1 MKTIEKPI
9 LSNIHIMEY
18 LIRKLESK
26 EKKVKKINEKI
37 KEENFKDYFLKNNN
51 EITQIFID
59 LENDLLQ
66 AICAVKALLSENKS
80 LIMVLSQN
88 NIKNNFK
95 KDLNI
100 DVKKKNLN
108 HKYLNSEPNYNI
120 KTQLTPVKEENDD
133 YGNKKN
139 QLSEVKTIINNIKEN
154 KKKLKKAIEV
164 HFLNNN
170 KNNKYNIIDNSNSC
184 NNHNILMKVIK
195 DQDNFNLLHKK
206 LGNNFMSKILDKN
219 CSKEYLENINQTFLI
234 IKILTNKKRYKKKNI

>member
-80 LIMVLSQN
+80 LIMVLNQN

-95 KDLNI
+95 KDSNI

-170 KNNKYNIIDNSNSC
+170 KNNKYNIIDNSNSF
-184 NNHNILMKVIK
+184 NNHNILMKIIK

-219 CSKEYLENINQTFLI
+219 CSKEYLENINKLI
-234 IKILTNKKRYKKKNI
+234 C

>member
-1 MKTIEKPI
+1 M
-9 LSNIHIMEY
+9 
-18 LIRKLESK
+18 
-26 EKKVKKINEKI
+26 KKINEKI

-100 DVKKKNLN
+100 NVKKKNLN

-219 CSKEYLENINQTFLI
+219 CSKEYLENINKLI
-234 IKILTNKKRYKKKNI
+234 C

>member
-80 LIMVLSQN
+80 LIMVLNQN

-95 KDLNI
+95 KDSNI
-100 DVKKKNLN
+100 DVKKK
-108 HKYLNSEPNYNI
+108 I
-120 KTQLTPVKEENDD
+120 
-133 YGNKKN
+133 
-139 QLSEVKTIINNIKEN
+139 
-154 KKKLKKAIEV
+154 
-164 HFLNNN
+164 
-170 KNNKYNIIDNSNSC
+170 
-184 NNHNILMKVIK
+184 
-195 DQDNFNLLHKK
+195 
-206 LGNNFMSKILDKN
+206 
-219 CSKEYLENINQTFLI
+219 
-234 IKILTNKKRYKKKNI
+234 

>member
-80 LIMVLSQN
+80 LIMVLNQN

-95 KDLNI
+95 NYSNI

-219 CSKEYLENINQTFLI
+219 CSKEYLENINKLI
-234 IKILTNKKRYKKKNI
+234 C

>member
-1 MKTIEKPI
+1 M
-9 LSNIHIMEY
+9 
-18 LIRKLESK
+18 
-26 EKKVKKINEKI
+26 KKINEKI

-80 LIMVLSQN
+80 LIMVLNQN

-95 KDLNI
+95 KDLNSV

-170 KNNKYNIIDNSNSC
+170 KNNKYNIIDNSNSF

-219 CSKEYLENINQTFLI
+219 CSKEYLENINKLI
-234 IKILTNKKRYKKKNI
+234 C

>member
-219 CSKEYLENINQTFLI
+219 CSKEYLENINKLI
-234 IKILTNKKRYKKKNI
+234 C

>member
-1 MKTIEKPI
+1 MKTIEKLI

-80 LIMVLSQN
+80 LIMVLNQN

-95 KDLNI
+95 KDLNSV

-170 KNNKYNIIDNSNSC
+170 KNNKYNIIDNSNSF

-219 CSKEYLENINQTFLI
+219 CSKEYLENINKLI
-234 IKILTNKKRYKKKNI
+234 C

>member
-26 EKKVKKINEKI
+26 EKKVKKIDEKI

-80 LIMVLSQN
+80 LIMVLNQN

-95 KDLNI
+95 KDSNI

-170 KNNKYNIIDNSNSC
+170 KNNKYNIIDNSNSF

-219 CSKEYLENINQTFLI
+219 CSKEYLENINKLI
-234 IKILTNKKRYKKKNI
+234 C

>member
-80 LIMVLSQN
+80 LIMVLNQN

-95 KDLNI
+95 KDLNSV

-170 KNNKYNIIDNSNSC
+170 KNNKYNIIDNSNSF

-219 CSKEYLENINQTFLI
+219 CSKEYLENINKLI
-234 IKILTNKKRYKKKNI
+234 C

>member
-37 KEENFKDYFLKNNN
+37 KDENFKDYFLKNNN

-80 LIMVLSQN
+80 LIMVLNQN

-95 KDLNI
+95 KDSNI

-170 KNNKYNIIDNSNSC
+170 KNNKYNIIDNSNSF
-184 NNHNILMKVIK
+184 NNHNILMKIIK

-219 CSKEYLENINQTFLI
+219 CSKEYLENINKLI
-234 IKILTNKKRYKKKNI
+234 C

>member
-37 KEENFKDYFLKNNN
+37 KDENFKDYFLKNNN

-80 LIMVLSQN
+80 LIMVLNQN

-95 KDLNI
+95 KDSNI

-139 QLSEVKTIINNIKEN
+139 QLSEFKTIINNIKEN

-170 KNNKYNIIDNSNSC
+170 KNNKYNIIDNSNSF

-219 CSKEYLENINQTFLI
+219 CSKEYLENINKLI
-234 IKILTNKKRYKKKNI
+234 C

>member
-59 LENDLLQ
+59 LENDLSQ

-80 LIMVLSQN
+80 LIMVLNQN

-95 KDLNI
+95 KDSNI

-170 KNNKYNIIDNSNSC
+170 KNNKYNIIDNSNSF

-219 CSKEYLENINQTFLI
+219 CSKEYLENINKLI
-234 IKILTNKKRYKKKNI
+234 C

>member
-80 LIMVLSQN
+80 LIMVLNQN

-95 KDLNI
+95 KDLNSV

-170 KNNKYNIIDNSNSC
+170 KNNKYNIIDNYNSF

-219 CSKEYLENINQTFLI
+219 CSKEYLENINKLI
-234 IKILTNKKRYKKKNI
+234 C

>member
-80 LIMVLSQN
+80 LIMVLNQN
-88 NIKNNFK
+88 NIKKNFK
-95 KDLNI
+95 KDLNSV

-170 KNNKYNIIDNSNSC
+170 KNNKYNIIDNSNSF
-184 NNHNILMKVIK
+184 NNHNILMKIIK

-219 CSKEYLENINQTFLI
+219 CSKEYLENINKLI
-234 IKILTNKKRYKKKNI
+234 C

>member
-51 EITQIFID
+51 EITQILID
-59 LENDLLQ
+59 LQNDILQ

-80 LIMVLSQN
+80 LIMVLNQN

-100 DVKKKNLN
+100 YVKKKNLN

-170 KNNKYNIIDNSNSC
+170 KNNKYNIIDNSNSF
-184 NNHNILMKVIK
+184 NNHNILMKIIK

-219 CSKEYLENINQTFLI
+219 CSKEYLENINKLI
-234 IKILTNKKRYKKKNI
+234 C

>member
-37 KEENFKDYFLKNNN
+37 KDENFKDYFLKNNN

-80 LIMVLSQN
+80 LIMVLNQN

-95 KDLNI
+95 KDSNI

-170 KNNKYNIIDNSNSC
+170 KNNKYNIIDNSNSF

-219 CSKEYLENINQTFLI
+219 CSKEYLENINKLI
-234 IKILTNKKRYKKKNI
+234 C

>member
-80 LIMVLSQN
+80 LIMVLNQN

-95 KDLNI
+95 KDSNI

-154 KKKLKKAIEV
+154 KK
-164 HFLNNN
+164 N
-170 KNNKYNIIDNSNSC
+170 
-184 NNHNILMKVIK
+184 
-195 DQDNFNLLHKK
+195 
-206 LGNNFMSKILDKN
+206 
-219 CSKEYLENINQTFLI
+219 
-234 IKILTNKKRYKKKNI
+234 

>member
-80 LIMVLSQN
+80 LIMVLNQN

-95 KDLNI
+95 KDLNSV

-170 KNNKYNIIDNSNSC
+170 KNNKYNIIDNSNSF
-184 NNHNILMKVIK
+184 NNHNILMKIIK

-219 CSKEYLENINQTFLI
+219 CSKEYLENINKLI
-234 IKILTNKKRYKKKNI
+234 C

>member
-170 KNNKYNIIDNSNSC
+170 KNNKYNIIDNSNSF

-219 CSKEYLENINQTFLI
+219 CSKEYLENINKLI
-234 IKILTNKKRYKKKNI
+234 C

>member
-184 NNHNILMKVIK
+184 NNHNILMRVIK

-219 CSKEYLENINQTFLI
+219 CSKEYLENINKLI
-234 IKILTNKKRYKKKNI
+234 C

>member
-95 KDLNI
+95 KDLNSV

-184 NNHNILMKVIK
+184 NNHNNLMKVIK

-219 CSKEYLENINQTFLI
+219 CSKEYLENINKLI
-234 IKILTNKKRYKKKNI
+234 C

>member
-108 HKYLNSEPNYNI
+108 HKYFFFFLNDNI

-184 NNHNILMKVIK
+184 NNHNILMRVIK

-219 CSKEYLENINQTFLI
+219 CSKEYLENINKLI
-234 IKILTNKKRYKKKNI
+234 C

>member
-80 LIMVLSQN
+80 LIMVLNQN

-219 CSKEYLENINQTFLI
+219 CSKEYLENINKLI
-234 IKILTNKKRYKKKNI
+234 C

>member
-80 LIMVLSQN
+80 LIMVLNQN

-95 KDLNI
+95 KDSNI

-170 KNNKYNIIDNSNSC
+170 KNNKYNIIDNSNSF

-219 CSKEYLENINQTFLI
+219 CSKEYLENINKLI
-234 IKILTNKKRYKKKNI
+234 C

>member
-80 LIMVLSQN
+80 LIMVLNQN

-100 DVKKKNLN
+100 YVKKKNLN

-170 KNNKYNIIDNSNSC
+170 KNNKYNIIDNSNSF
-184 NNHNILMKVIK
+184 NNHNILMKIIK

-219 CSKEYLENINQTFLI
+219 CSKEYLENINKLI
-234 IKILTNKKRYKKKNI
+234 C